1 MKKATYTLFILF
13 LTTTMFAQS
22 PIGKWKI
29 VSYVSEFNGQKFDSH
44 KALLQQRPCA
54 AKIVYEINSNGTYR
68 LNAANSGCDER
79 YIKIQEKLH
88 SEEVWTVKGNKITI
102 GHKKAISVGHTYTF
116 SIKGDIMIWTGT
128 DGEGVITYKKL

>member
-1 MKKATYTLFILF
+1 MKKATYTLFLLF

-22 PIGKWKI
+22 PVGKWKI

>member
-1 MKKATYTLFILF
+1 
-13 LTTTMFAQS
+13 MFAQS

>member
-1 MKKATYTLFILF
+1 MKKATYTLFLLF

-22 PIGKWKI
+22 PVGKWKI

-54 AKIVYEINSNGTYR
+54 AKIVYEINLNGTYR

>member
-22 PIGKWKI
+22 PVGKWKI

-116 SIKGDIMIWTGT
+116 SIKGDIMFWTGT

>member
-1 MKKATYTLFILF
+1 MKKATYTLFLLF

>member
-1 MKKATYTLFILF
+1 
-13 LTTTMFAQS
+13 MFAQS
-22 PIGKWKI
+22 PVGKWKI

>member
-22 PIGKWKI
+22 PVGKWKI